1 MKAEGKDILQPQFS
15 NADSA
20 RATGTETV
28 PAQPVQ
34 ALEKVEVCMTK
45 PGVDRKITPAELQAQ
60 DKERPWVR
68 HDSIRAGK
76 RAELTHWSPVCR
88 QW

>member
-20 RATGTETV
+20 RATSMEPG
-28 PAQPVQ
+28 PVQ
-34 ALEKVEVCMTK
+34 PPEKKLDVCMTK

-60 DKERPWVR
+60 DKMRPWVR

-76 RAELTHWSPVCR
+76 QAELTHWSPVCR